1 MTNEPLPKRRLGDL
15 VVSAMGF
22 GCMSLS
28 STYGQSDDNE
38 SVRALQ
44 AAVDLEITFFD
55 TADLYG
61 DGHNERLVGKALGAV
76 RNNVVIATKFGFVRD
91 AAGQLT
97 VNTRPEYLRLAIDR
111 SLERLGVDV
120 IDLYYA
126 HRVGKDVPIEETVG
140 AMAELV
146 AAGKVR
152 YLGLSEAAAA
162 TVRRAHA
169 VHPIAAVQSE
179 CSLTTRQ
186 HVSDLLPTLRELGI
200 GFVPYSPLGRGIL
213 GARVGETFE
222 PGDFRPLLPR
232 FDEHRLAHNRSV
244 AAQLIPLAERQSAT
258 PAQLALAWVL
268 ALGDD
273 VVPIP
278 GTRSAERVAE
288 NLGALRVNATPDLLA
303 TLEHITDDISGDR
316 YPDFLDAL
324 IDH

>member
-1 MTNEPLPKRRLGDL
+1 
-15 VVSAMGF
+15 
-22 GCMSLS
+22 MSLS
-28 STYGQSDDNE
+28 STYGPSDDGE
-38 SVRALQ
+38 STRALR
-44 AAVDLEITFFD
+44 AAVDLGVTFFD

-61 DGHNERLVGKALGAV
+61 DGHNERLVGRALAGV
-76 RNNVVIATKFGFVRD
+76 RGDVVIATKFGFVRTES
-91 AAGQLT
+91 GQLT
-97 VNTRPEYLRLAIDR
+97 VNTSPAHVRAAIDR

-152 YLGLSEAAAA
+152 HLGLSEAAAA

-169 VHPIAAVQSE
+169 VHPITAVQSE
-179 CSLTTRQ
+179 CSLTTRH

-200 GFVPYSPLGRGIL
+200 GFVPYSPLGRGLL
-213 GARVGETFE
+213 GARVGETLE

-232 FDEHRLAHNRSV
+232 FDEQRLAHNRSV
-244 AAQLIPLAERQSAT
+244 AARLIPLADSLSAT
-258 PAQLALAWVL
+258 PAQLALTWVL
-268 ALGDD
+268 ALGEN

-278 GTRSAERVAE
+278 GTRSAERIAE
-288 NLGALRVNATPDLLA
+288 NLGALRIAPTRNLLDA
-303 TLEHITDDISGDR
+303 LEQITADISGDR
-316 YPDFLDAL
+316 YPEFLDAL

>member
-1 MTNEPLPKRRLGDL
+1 
-15 VVSAMGF
+15 
-22 GCMSLS
+22 MSLS
-28 STYGQSDDNE
+28 STYGPSDDNE

-44 AAVDLEITFFD
+44 AAVDLGVTFFD

-61 DGHNERLVGKALGAV
+61 DGHNEVLVGKALASV
-76 RNNVVIATKFGFVRD
+76 RNNVVIATKFGFVRN
-91 AAGQLT
+91 AAGQLKVDT
-97 VNTRPEYLRLAIDR
+97 SPTHVRNAVDR

-126 HRVGKDVPIEETVG
+126 HRVGKDVSIEETVG

-152 YLGLSEAAAA
+152 HLGLSEAAAA

-169 VHPIAAVQSE
+169 VHPITAVQSE

-200 GFVPYSPLGRGIL
+200 GFVPYSPLGRGL
-213 GARVGETFE
+213 LSARVAETLE

-232 FDEHRLAHNRSV
+232 FDKDRLAHNRSV
-244 AAQLIPLAERQSAT
+244 AAQLVPVAERHSAT
-258 PAQLALAWVL
+258 PAQLAIAWVL

-278 GTRSAERVAE
+278 GTRSAERIAE
-288 NLGALRVNATPDLLA
+288 NLGALNVNATPDLLT
-303 TLEHITDDISGDR
+303 TLERITDDIAGDR

>member
-1 MTNEPLPKRRLGDL
+1 MTVKPLPQRQLGNL
-15 VVSAMGF
+15 TVSAMGF

-28 STYGQSDDNE
+28 STYGPSDDNE

-44 AAVDLEITFFD
+44 AAVDLGVTFFD

-61 DGHNERLVGKALGAV
+61 DGHNEVLVGKALASV
-76 RNNVVIATKFGFVRD
+76 RNNVVIATKFGFVRN

-97 VNTRPEYLRLAIDR
+97 VDTSPTHVRNAVDR

-152 YLGLSEAAAA
+152 HLGLSEAAAA

-169 VHPIAAVQSE
+169 VHPITAVQSE

-200 GFVPYSPLGRGIL
+200 GFVPYSPLGRGL
-213 GARVGETFE
+213 LSARVAETLE

-232 FDEHRLAHNRSV
+232 FDKDRLAHNRSV
-244 AAQLIPLAERQSAT
+244 AAQLVPVAERHSAT
-258 PAQLALAWVL
+258 PAQLAIAWVL

-278 GTRSAERVAE
+278 GTRSAERIAE
-288 NLGALRVNATPDLLA
+288 NLGALNVKATPDLLT
-303 TLEHITDDISGDR
+303 TLERITDDIAGDR

>member
-1 MTNEPLPKRRLGDL
+1 
-15 VVSAMGF
+15 MGF

-28 STYGQSDDNE
+28 STYGPSDDTE
-38 SVRALQ
+38 STRALQ
-44 AAVDLEITFFD
+44 AAVDLGITFFD

-61 DGHNERLVGKALGAV
+61 DGHNEVLVGNALAAV
-76 RNNVVIATKFGFVRD
+76 RDQVVIATKFGFVRN

-97 VNTRPEYLRLAIDR
+97 VDTSPAHVRAAIDN
-111 SLERLGVDV
+111 SLKRLGVDV

-126 HRVGKDVPIEETVG
+126 HRVGKNVPIEETVG

-152 YLGLSEAAAA
+152 HIGLSEAAAA

-169 VHPIAAVQSE
+169 VHPITAVQSE

-186 HVSDLLPTLRELGI
+186 HVTDLLPTLRELGI
-200 GFVPYSPLGRGIL
+200 GFVPYSPLGRGLL
-213 GARVGETFE
+213 GARMGETLE

-232 FDEHRLAHNRSV
+232 FDEQRLAHNRSV
-244 AAQLIPLAERQSAT
+244 AAKLVPLAQGHSAT

-278 GTRSAERVAE
+278 GTRSAERIAE
-288 NLGALRVNATPDLLA
+288 NLGALRVNATSDLLA
-303 TLEHITDDISGDR
+303 TLERITHDIAGDR

>member
-1 MTNEPLPKRRLGDL
+1 M
-15 VVSAMGF
+15 VSAMGF

-28 STYGQSDDNE
+28 STYGPSDDNE
-38 SVRALQ
+38 SVRAVH
-44 AAVDLEITFFD
+44 AAVDLGVTFFD

-61 DGHNERLVGKALGAV
+61 DGHNEVLVGKALASV
-76 RNNVVIATKFGFVRD
+76 RNDVVIATKFGFVRN

-97 VNTRPEYLRLAIDR
+97 VDTSPRHVRTAVDR

-126 HRVGKDVPIEETVG
+126 HRVGKVVPIEETVG
-140 AMAELV
+140 AMADLV
-146 AAGKVR
+146 TAGKVR
-152 YLGLSEAAAA
+152 HLGLSEAAAV

-169 VHPIAAVQSE
+169 VHPITAVQSE

-186 HVSDLLPTLRELGI
+186 HISDLLPTLRELGI
-200 GFVPYSPLGRGIL
+200 GFVPYSPLGRGLL
-213 GARVGETFE
+213 GARVGETLE

-232 FDEHRLAHNRSV
+232 FDEQRLAHNRSV
-244 AAQLIPLAERQSAT
+244 AAKLIPVAERHLAT
-258 PAQLALAWVL
+258 PAQLAIAWVL

-278 GTRSAERVAE
+278 GTRSAERIAE
-288 NLGALRVNATPDLLA
+288 NLGALNVNTTPDLLA
-303 TLEHITDDISGDR
+303 TLERITDEIAGDR